1 MKKMRCCLNLD
12 KEGISDIHPL
22 CESNTWTDLAFLIL
36 FKPSWQA
43 KVLLN
48 ISYQMKTKHGKT
60 ISKGQKSISSF
71 VL

>member
-36 FKPSWQA
+36 LSPPLQA
-43 KVLLN
+43 KVLCN
-48 ISYQMKTKHGKT
+48 ISFQVKIKHGKT
-60 ISKGQKSISSF
+60 ISKSQKYISKYF
-71 VL
+71 L